1 MNSFIA
7 ELEIIN
13 GGAFN
18 NVNIVADLPLDRIK
32 DFLNVQIPQLLARLQ
47 NDQM

>member
-1 MNSFIA
+1 MNSFIS

-13 GGAFN
+13 GGPFN
-18 NVNIVADLPLDRIK
+18 LDNIVADLPLDDIRET
-32 DFLNVQIPQLLARLQ
+32 LNFQIPQLMARLQ